1 MRPTTGIYRPQSP
14 SSAGTARPTRATG
27 VFRSSRPLRKS
38 RITPPRKVL
47 LAFDVMLRDKWI
59 CTLRMPVTPGEEI
72 PYEYFSFFV
81 EMKRPSLRGKPY
93 HIEFITSK
101 PQFRE

>member
-1 MRPTTGIYRPQSP
+1 
-14 SSAGTARPTRATG
+14 
-27 VFRSSRPLRKS
+27 
-38 RITPPRKVL
+38 
-47 LAFDVMLRDKWI
+47 MLRDKWI

-81 EMKRPSLRGKPY
+81 EMKRPSLKGKPY